1 MEYLKD
7 QKKITNIPNIEVEIA
22 VDGIPDRFCLL
33 EDRTFSFNSEAFT
46 EYYHELLHKY
56 KNIFGYEFGF
66 DVGIKLGDL
75 CRIILDGKKEYLYSI
90 TLKGPSMSAIAHFN
104 GLDKSCDSYMNA
116 MNAFIEELATD
127 VSKKPCYTIRETPCT
142 ITFVTKSKLE

>member
-1 MEYLKD
+1 MEYLKN
-7 QKKITNIPNIEVEIA
+7 QKKITSIPNIEVEIA
-22 VDGIPDRFCLL
+22 VDGIPDRFCLV
-33 EDRTFSFNSEAFT
+33 EYGTPSFNSKAFT
-46 EYYHELLHKY
+46 EYYHELLDKY

-75 CRIILDGKKEYLYSI
+75 CRVRLDGKKEYLYSI
-90 TLKGPSMSAIAHFN
+90 TLKGPSMWAIAHFN

-116 MNAFIEELATD
+116 MNAFIEELAIE
-127 VSKKPCYTIRETPCT
+127 VSLKPCYTIRETPCT